1 METGL
6 LVCRLNVLKNIN
18 KRTGILA
25 AIEACFIVCMLQ
37 PFVDIAKSE
46 GFSLTPFGF
55 PIMQSENIA
64 HLVLLSSAILFLANC
79 PFDDALTF
87 DIIAKCGY
95 KNFFLGNIL
104 FIGMFSGIYILFVQ
118 FIALLCILPVI
129 DFSFSWGTGWYNYLD
144 INILIRY
151 HTVFPVEPYILYNF
165 SAAEALLLSSLLE
178 WYLVTFLGLLS
189 YCLNRLTH
197 RSLGLLAMVI
207 FALLD
212 LTIYNMYPFF
222 WYFVSPVS
230 LAMLTTYQYSSFS
243 GNVTLAYGQFF
254 FPITIGLLILGCF
267 YIECILTK
275 KKGVVLCVKY

>member
-37 PFVDIAKSE
+37 PFVDITKSE

-95 KNFFLGNIL
+95 KNFFRQYTFYWHVFRNLYTICTVYSTT
-104 FIGMFSGIYILFVQ
+104 M
-118 FIALLCILPVI
+118 
-129 DFSFSWGTGWYNYLD
+129 
-144 INILIRY
+144 
-151 HTVFPVEPYILYNF
+151 HT
-165 SAAEALLLSSLLE
+165 A
-178 WYLVTFLGLLS
+178 S
-189 YCLNRLTH
+189 Y
-197 RSLGLLAMVI
+197 
-207 FALLD
+207 
-212 LTIYNMYPFF
+212 
-222 WYFVSPVS
+222 
-230 LAMLTTYQYSSFS
+230 
-243 GNVTLAYGQFF
+243 
-254 FPITIGLLILGCF
+254 
-267 YIECILTK
+267 
-275 KKGVVLCVKY
+275 